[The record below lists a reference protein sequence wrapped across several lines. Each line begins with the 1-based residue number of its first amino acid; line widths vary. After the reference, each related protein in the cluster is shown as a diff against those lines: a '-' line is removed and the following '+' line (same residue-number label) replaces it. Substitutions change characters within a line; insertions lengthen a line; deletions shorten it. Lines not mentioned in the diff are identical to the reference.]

1 MLTFVQF
8 TISQLKSDKNSV
20 LFRVIS
26 RTSLT
31 PLLLR
36 LSALAICPNQN
47 QESTPALIE
56 LIFVAI
62 PEENML
68 EGIEKCA

>member
-20 LFRVIS
+20 LFRVIP

-31 PLLLR
+31 PPFLR
-36 LSALAICPNQN
+36 LSTMAICPNRN

-56 LIFVAI
+56 LIFVSI